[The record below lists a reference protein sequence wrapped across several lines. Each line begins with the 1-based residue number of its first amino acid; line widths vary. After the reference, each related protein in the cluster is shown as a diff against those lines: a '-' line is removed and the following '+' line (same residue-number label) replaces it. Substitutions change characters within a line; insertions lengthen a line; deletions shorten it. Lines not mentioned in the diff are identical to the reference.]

1 LGKFLQLPETKNKI
15 KSLALV
21 TNIDPNCASPY
32 QLKKKPSFMADKNS
46 GSGKFIDFDKLAKE
60 NPILNKNLMLIC
72 TTHQSSVF
80 IHNWDYEND
89 VLIKTY
95 DLVSPHYA

>member
-1 LGKFLQLPETKNKI
+1 
-15 KSLALV
+15 
-21 TNIDPNCASPY
+21 
-32 QLKKKPSFMADKNS
+32 MADKNS
-46 GSGKFIDFDKLAKE
+46 VSGKFIDFDKLAKE